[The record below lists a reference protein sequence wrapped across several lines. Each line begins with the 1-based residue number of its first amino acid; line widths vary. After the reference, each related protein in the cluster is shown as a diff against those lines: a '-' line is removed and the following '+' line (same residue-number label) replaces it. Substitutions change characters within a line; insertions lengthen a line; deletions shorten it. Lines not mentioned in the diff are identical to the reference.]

1 MSSLQRQDIIDKF
14 CILYTCT
21 SRNGYPCFKPSIQKP
36 LRSRMEKLV
45 QLHPEW
51 QDSQYVQYFLRM
63 LNDDSQAD
71 SKQQLAHLHL
81 LAYLDVAR
89 CHFVRQFSRKFP
101 FPTATCIKFFDLTND
116 VLYNRD
122 KLKKCINSYDAQDA
136 SGANLKTYLQGVLRN
151 IILDQINF
159 ESPWH
164 LLCDVDLNSRR
175 KFNNEKQKLQEAL
188 LRQGITEPKT
198 SQYIFAWQ
206 YFVPIYKNN
215 RVHNPNTKN
224 TRRWPEPEL
233 VDFEETARDY
243 NSNRFQPNT
252 PLQVSSGS
260 EVTPELIKKW
270 MNISIEALQQ
280 YPRLVEISRDADSYE
295 KQYDQSVEPW
305 ELLESDEEQTDF
317 LQQADPI
324 FREEIQIIDDSLEKI
339 RSKIPL
345 EFRKAVMPLCYPHE
359 LSLLVQEQFANKV
372 GVNQGTIARYISN
385 IYKTP
390 LLARLNNLTNE
401 KLGTEPKAWADNYVE
416 QFLQERFSNPNLSD
430 LIERA
435 LIDSIETLDNPGQI
449 LIRLYYGQKM
459 TIEEI
464 INYLDSKVITKST
477 QIIQKIT
484 EVKNELQEVVIQEIN
499 TLKIDCVNFWLKRY
513 YQQIISNHLLDA
525 FRKLEPPLKEVIR
538 MQYCQRMTEQ
548 QIAILRP
555 NWDVRQAISK
565 AKQQLQTSLI
575 QWSYDTFSLSLD
587 TEKEQVS
594 EVVEVWMQTLYS
606 VEL

>member
-1 MSSLQRQDIIDKF
+1 
-14 CILYTCT
+14 
-21 SRNGYPCFKPSIQKP
+21 
-36 LRSRMEKLV
+36 MEKLV

-51 QDSQYVQYFLRM
+51 QDSHYVQYFLER

-81 LAYLDVAR
+81 VAYLDVAR

-101 FPTATCIKFFDLTND
+101 FPTATCIKFFDLTTD

-305 ELLESDEEQTDF
+305 ELLESDEEQTDL

-324 FREEIQIIDDSLEKI
+324 FREEIQIIDNSLEKI
-339 RSKIPL
+339 RSKIP
-345 EFRKAVMPLCYPHE
+345 
-359 LSLLVQEQFANKV
+359 
-372 GVNQGTIARYISN
+372 
-385 IYKTP
+385 
-390 LLARLNNLTNE
+390 
-401 KLGTEPKAWADNYVE
+401 
-416 QFLQERFSNPNLSD
+416 
-430 LIERA
+430 
-435 LIDSIETLDNPGQI
+435 
-449 LIRLYYGQKM
+449 
-459 TIEEI
+459 
-464 INYLDSKVITKST
+464 
-477 QIIQKIT
+477 
-484 EVKNELQEVVIQEIN
+484 
-499 TLKIDCVNFWLKRY
+499 
-513 YQQIISNHLLDA
+513 
-525 FRKLEPPLKEVIR
+525 
-538 MQYCQRMTEQ
+538 
-548 QIAILRP
+548 
-555 NWDVRQAISK
+555 
-565 AKQQLQTSLI
+565 
-575 QWSYDTFSLSLD
+575 
-587 TEKEQVS
+587 
-594 EVVEVWMQTLYS
+594 
-606 VEL
+606 

>member
-1 MSSLQRQDIIDKF
+1 MPSLQRQDIIDKF

-21 SRNGYPCFKPSIQKP
+21 SLNGYPCFKPSIQKP

-51 QDSQYVQYFLRM
+51 QDSHYVQYFLER

-81 LAYLDVAR
+81 VAYLDVVR

-101 FPTATCIKFFDLTND
+101 FPTATCIKFFDLTTD

-122 KLKKCINSYDAQDA
+122 KLRKCINSYDAQDA

-175 KFNNEKQKLQEAL
+175 KFNNEKHKLQEAL

-215 RVHNPNTKN
+215 RVHNPNTIN
-224 TRRWPEPEL
+224 TRRWPEPEQ

-260 EVTPELIKKW
+260 EVTPELINKW

-305 ELLESDEEQTDF
+305 ELLESDEEQTDL

-324 FREEIQIIDDSLEKI
+324 FQEEIQIIDNSLEKI

-390 LLARLNNLTNE
+390 LIARLNDLTDE
-401 KLGTEPKAWADNYVE
+401 KIGTEPKAWAHNYVE
-416 QFLQERFSNPNLSD
+416 QFLQERFSNPNISD

-435 LIDSIETLDNPGQI
+435 LIDSIETLDNPRQI

-464 INYLDSKVITKST
+464 INYLDSKDITKST
-477 QIIQKIT
+477 QISQQII
-484 EVKNELQEVVIQEIN
+484 EVKNELQKVVIQEIN
-499 TLKIDCVNFWLKRY
+499 TLKIDCVNSWLKRY
-513 YQQIISNHLLDA
+513 YQQIISNHLLDTLG
-525 FRKLEPPLKEVIR
+525 KLEAPLKEVIQ

-548 QIAILRP
+548 QIASLRL
-555 NWDVRQAISK
+555 NWNVRQAISN

-575 QWSYDTFSLSLD
+575 QWIYDTFSLSLD